1 MTVPNQA
8 INDLYQDGM
17 YFQEVKIQT
26 AYQMMT
32 FCLNSLSKGL
42 TSNTNSNSN
51 SNTNSNKTEVETK
64 NRKMVLTS
72 KKTNTTTC
80 LRPLKQTKF

>member
-17 YFQEVKIQT
+17 YFQEVKIPT

-51 SNTNSNKTEVETK
+51 SNKNSTDKSWNKEQENGISIKK
-64 NRKMVLTS
+64 N
-72 KKTNTTTC
+72 
-80 LRPLKQTKF
+80 